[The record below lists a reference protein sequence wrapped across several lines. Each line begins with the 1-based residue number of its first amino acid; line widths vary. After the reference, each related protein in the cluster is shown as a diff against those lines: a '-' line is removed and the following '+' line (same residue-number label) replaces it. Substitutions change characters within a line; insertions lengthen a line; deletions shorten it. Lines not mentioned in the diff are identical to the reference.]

1 MKNQATATLIAR
13 ETEDIMFNLQA
24 HRYDEQP
31 PVPTRTS
38 STLTVVALTSSDT
51 SEVMSFLNIR
61 PVHTVVMAS
70 FIRDNGI
77 VSELNRGTFYGYRN
91 QEGNLEGVALL
102 GHSTLIE
109 ARTEDAM
116 FAFATKAKNDRIAI
130 NLIMSEHEDAL
141 KFWQYYAGAAE
152 PRLTCTELLF
162 ETAFPMLVR
171 ECEWEI
177 RTARLEELEPIA
189 EAHAE
194 VAFIETGIDPM
205 ARDREGFL
213 KRVARRIEMGRT
225 FVVFEDGRL
234 LFKADI
240 IAEADGIIYLEGI
253 YVAPE
258 YRGKGIGS
266 KCLSR
271 LTLMLLERSDRVC
284 MLSNVRF
291 EHAHR
296 SFKKAGYQVTGR
308 CTTLFV

>member
-1 MKNQATATLIAR
+1 MRFQKLNIASVSVR
-13 ETEDIMFNLQA
+13 NDIRHWSAPQIEKGFIVRLGDDDTE
-24 HRYDEQP
+24 
-31 PVPTRTS
+31 
-38 STLTVVALTSSDT
+38 
-51 SEVMSFLNIR
+51 EVTNFLNVR

-77 VSELNRGTFYGYRN
+77 VSDLNRGTFYGYRN
-91 QEGNLEGVALL
+91 SEGNLEGVALL

-109 ARTEDAM
+109 SRSENAM
-116 FAFATKAKNDRIAI
+116 KAFAERAKTERVAI

-141 KFWQYYAGAAE
+141 RFWQYYAGASE

-162 ETAFPMLVR
+162 ETGFPMLVR
-171 ECEWEI
+171 ECEFDV
-177 RTARLEELEPIA
+177 RTARPEEIEQIA

-194 VAFIETGIDPM
+194 VAFIESGMDPM

-213 KRVARRIEMGRT
+213 DRVARRIEKGRT

-240 IAEADGIIYLEGI
+240 IAEADGIVYLEGI

-258 YRGKGIGS
+258 CRGKGIGP
-266 KCLSR
+266 KCLSK
-271 LTLMLLERSDRVC
+271 LNLLLLERADKVC

-291 EHAHR
+291 EHAHK
-296 SFKKAGYQVTGR
+296 SFQKAGYRVTGR

>member
-1 MKNQATATLIAR
+1 MLNRKLNNSSVSVRDNIQHWSAPIKDQGVIAR
-13 ETEDIMFNLQA
+13 
-24 HRYDEQP
+24 
-31 PVPTRTS
+31 
-38 STLTVVALTSSDT
+38 LTDGEVA
-51 SEVMSFLNIR
+51 EVTAFLNIR

-91 QEGNLEGVALL
+91 SRGDIEGVALL

-109 ARTEDAM
+109 ARSEEAM
-116 FAFATKAKNDRIAI
+116 LAFATKAKNEKVTM

-141 KFWQYYAGAAE
+141 KFWQYYAGSSE

-162 ETAFPMLVR
+162 ETNFPMLVR
-171 ECEWEI
+171 VCDLDL
-177 RTARLEELEPIA
+177 RTADLDEIEQIA

-194 VAFIETGIDPM
+194 VTFLETGVDPM
-205 ARDREGFL
+205 VRDRKGFME
-213 KRVARRIEMGRT
+213 RVARRIEMGRT
-225 FVVFEDGRL
+225 FVVFDGGKL

-240 IAEADGIIYLEGI
+240 IAEADGIVYLEGI
-253 YVAPE
+253 YVAPDA
-258 YRGKGIGS
+258 RGKGVGS

-271 LTLMLLERSDRVC
+271 LTRMLLDRAEKIC

-291 EHAHR
+291 ENAHR
-296 SFKKAGYQVTGR
+296 SFENAGYRVTGR

>member
-1 MKNQATATLIAR
+1 MLNRKLNNSSVSVRDNIQHWSAPIKDQGVIAR
-13 ETEDIMFNLQA
+13 
-24 HRYDEQP
+24 
-31 PVPTRTS
+31 
-38 STLTVVALTSSDT
+38 LTDGEVA
-51 SEVMSFLNIR
+51 EVTAFLNIR

-91 QEGNLEGVALL
+91 SRGDIEGVALL

-109 ARTEDAM
+109 ARSEEAM
-116 FAFATKAKNDRIAI
+116 LAFATKAKNEKVTM

-141 KFWQYYAGAAE
+141 KFWQYYAGSSE

-162 ETAFPMLVR
+162 ETSFPMLVR
-171 ECEWEI
+171 VCDLDL
-177 RTARLEELEPIA
+177 RTADLDEIEQIA

-194 VAFIETGIDPM
+194 VTFLETGVDPLV
-205 ARDREGFL
+205 RDRKGFME
-213 KRVARRIEMGRT
+213 RVARRIEMGRT
-225 FVVFEDGRL
+225 FVVFDGSKL

-240 IAEADGIIYLEGI
+240 IAEADGIVYLEGI
-253 YVAPE
+253 YVAPDA
-258 YRGKGIGS
+258 RGKGVGS

-271 LTLMLLERSDRVC
+271 LTRMLLDRAEKIC

-291 EHAHR
+291 ENAHR
-296 SFKKAGYQVTGR
+296 SFENAGYRVTGR

>member
-1 MKNQATATLIAR
+1 MLVQKLNNSSVSVRRNIQHWSAPIKDQGVIAELTDSDVAEVTA
-13 ETEDIMFNLQA
+13 
-24 HRYDEQP
+24 
-31 PVPTRTS
+31 
-38 STLTVVALTSSDT
+38 
-51 SEVMSFLNIR
+51 FLNIR

-91 QEGNLEGVALL
+91 GRGELEGVALL

-109 ARTEDAM
+109 SRSEEAM
-116 FAFATKAKNDRIAI
+116 LAFATKAKTESVTI

-141 KFWQYYAGAAE
+141 KFWQYYAGSSE

-162 ETAFPMLVR
+162 ETSFPMLVR
-171 ECEWEI
+171 VCDLDITLAAHDQIEQ
-177 RTARLEELEPIA
+177 IA

-194 VAFIETGIDPM
+194 VAFLETGVDPM
-205 ARDREGFL
+205 VRDRQGFL
-213 KRVARRIEMGRT
+213 ERVARRIEMGRT
-225 FVVFEDGRL
+225 FVVFDGDKL

-240 IAEADGIIYLEGI
+240 IAEADGIVYLEGI
-253 YVAPE
+253 YVAPDA
-258 YRGKGIGS
+258 RGKGIGS

-271 LTLMLLERSDRVC
+271 LTRMLLDRTDKIC

-291 EHAHR
+291 ESAHK
-296 SFKKAGYQVTGR
+296 SFENAGYRVTGR

>member
-1 MKNQATATLIAR
+1 MLNRKLNNSSVSVRDNIQHWSAPIKDQGVIAR
-13 ETEDIMFNLQA
+13 
-24 HRYDEQP
+24 
-31 PVPTRTS
+31 
-38 STLTVVALTSSDT
+38 LTDGEVA
-51 SEVMSFLNIR
+51 EVTAFLNIR

-91 QEGNLEGVALL
+91 SRGDIEGVALL

-109 ARTEDAM
+109 ARSEEAM
-116 FAFATKAKNDRIAI
+116 LAFATKAKNEKVTM

-141 KFWQYYAGAAE
+141 KFWQYYAGSSE

-162 ETAFPMLVR
+162 ETSFPMLVR
-171 ECEWEI
+171 VCDLDL
-177 RTARLEELEPIA
+177 RTADLDEIEQIA

-194 VAFIETGIDPM
+194 VTFLETGVDPM
-205 ARDREGFL
+205 VRDRKGFME
-213 KRVARRIEMGRT
+213 RVARRIEMGRT
-225 FVVFEDGRL
+225 FVVFDGGKL

-240 IAEADGIIYLEGI
+240 IAEADGIVYLEGI
-253 YVAPE
+253 YVAPDA
-258 YRGKGIGS
+258 RGKGVGS

-271 LTLMLLERSDRVC
+271 LTRMLLDRAEKIC

-291 EHAHR
+291 ENAHR
-296 SFKKAGYQVTGR
+296 SFENAGYRVTGR

>member
-1 MKNQATATLIAR
+1 MLVQKLNNSSVSVRDNIQHWSAPVRDQSVIAKLNASDVAEVTA
-13 ETEDIMFNLQA
+13 
-24 HRYDEQP
+24 
-31 PVPTRTS
+31 
-38 STLTVVALTSSDT
+38 
-51 SEVMSFLNIR
+51 FLNIR

-91 QEGNLEGVALL
+91 GRGDLEGVALL

-109 ARTEDAM
+109 SRSEEAM
-116 FAFATKAKNDRIAI
+116 LAFATKAKTERVAI
-130 NLIMSEHEDAL
+130 NLIMSEHEDSL
-141 KFWQYYAGAAE
+141 KFWQYYAGNSE

-162 ETAFPMLVR
+162 ETSFPMLVR
-171 ECEWEI
+171 VCDLDITLAANDQIEQ
-177 RTARLEELEPIA
+177 IA

-194 VAFIETGIDPM
+194 VAFLETGVDPM
-205 ARDREGFL
+205 VRDREGFM

-225 FVVFEDGRL
+225 FVVFDGDKL

-253 YVAPE
+253 YVALDA
-258 YRGKGIGS
+258 RGKGIGS

-271 LTLMLLERSDRVC
+271 LTRMLLDRADKVC
-284 MLSNVRF
+284 MLSNVQF
-291 EHAHR
+291 ESAHK
-296 SFKKAGYQVTGR
+296 SFENAGYRVTGR